1 MSEIKRVKIQSIVES
16 QIPEF
21 LNDDSPLFRE
31 FLEQYYISQEHQTG
45 VVDLAV
51 NLQQYKSIDNFN
63 NETFYTTVGVCTISS
78 DVTSFDD
85 TIPVNH
91 TIGFPQKYG
100 LLKIDDEIITYTGIT
115 TNSFTGCVRGFSG
128 IDQHSNNESFIF
140 SKTDSASHNKAGIVT
155 NLNLLFFNEIFKKF
169 KTQFLPGFEDRQFVK
184 GLNLKNIL
192 SRAKDFYITK
202 GTDTSYKIL
211 FNILFGKDIQVT
223 KPQDYLLRPSDNN
236 YLVTKN
242 ILVEQIVRNET
253 FRVNDSDLRKQLK
266 GKTIFEILGNGKT
279 ASASIYN
286 VEYRPVDDRD
296 LYEISLDSTS
306 FIFNFEPTKKT
317 NISETVIEN
326 STFII
331 VDSTVGFNESGSLF
345 IKTSNLTNP
354 ITLTY
359 TDKTLTEFLG
369 VSGVI
374 ADLNFGEELV
384 EENFL
389 YSYLD
394 DGTKVEFRLINIIDT
409 IDYSQTSSLRVGD
422 KIQLSE
428 FGTDLNDRKEFN
440 FWNYNIPTTHKI
452 KSTSG
457 NRIYFYDTLTFIIGD
472 KFNLLNPSNENDNVL
487 SATVK
492 DYGSN
497 SIGYYVDIEEVGLS
511 IGSKT
516 EIKKIIKKANSALNY
531 FPSIS
536 NLPTGVQNTYV
547 DYDFEN
553 FYVISSGLPNDT
565 IYSTDRKTNVIKTT
579 NPNWID
585 KVGITSVLYCENH
598 NFYTGEKI
606 YYSSSSNSGI
616 KSSTYFLTKYDND
629 NIKLSYSNTDLYT
642 KNYIQFSNVGI
653 VDSFVKLNY
662 DNKTI

>member
-63 NETFYTTVGVCTISS
+63 TETFYTTAVPCILTK

-85 TIPVNH
+85 VIVVNH

-115 TNSFTGCVRGFSG
+115 TNSFTGCIRGFSG
-128 IDQHSNNESFIF
+128 IDKHSNNDSFVF
-140 SKTDSASHNKAGIVT
+140 SSTDSTSHSVDGTVT

-169 KTQFLPGFEDRQFVK
+169 KTQFLPGFEDRQFVT

-192 SRAKDFYITK
+192 SRAKDFYISK

-211 FNILFGKDIQVT
+211 FNVLFSKNIEVL

-236 YLVTKN
+236 YLITKN
-242 ILVEQIVRNET
+242 ILVEQIVRDET
-253 FRVNDSDLRKQLK
+253 FRVNDSVLRKQLK
-266 GKTIFEILGNGKT
+266 GKTIFETLSNGKT
-279 ASASIYN
+279 ASAAVYN

-306 FIFNFEPTKKT
+306 FVFNFEPTKKT
-317 NISETVIEN
+317 NIAESVVEG
-326 STFII
+326 SSFII
-331 VDSTVGFNESGSLF
+331 VDSTVGFNKSGSLF
-345 IKTSNLTNP
+345 IKTSNLANP
-354 ITLTY
+354 ITLSY

-422 KIQLSE
+422 KIQLSS
-428 FGTDLNDRKEFN
+428 FGIDLNDRKEFN
-440 FWNYNIPTTHKI
+440 FWNYNIPSSHKI
-452 KSTSG
+452 KSINGS
-457 NRIYFYDTLTFIIGD
+457 RLYFYDNLNFIIGD
-472 KFNLLNPSNENDNVL
+472 RF
-487 SATVK
+487 
-492 DYGSN
+492 DY
-497 SIGYYVDIEEVGLS
+497 
-511 IGSKT
+511 
-516 EIKKIIKKANSALNY
+516 
-531 FPSIS
+531 
-536 NLPTGVQNTYV
+536 
-547 DYDFEN
+547 
-553 FYVISSGLPNDT
+553 
-565 IYSTDRKTNVIKTT
+565 
-579 NPNWID
+579 
-585 KVGITSVLYCENH
+585 
-598 NFYTGEKI
+598 
-606 YYSSSSNSGI
+606 
-616 KSSTYFLTKYDND
+616 
-629 NIKLSYSNTDLYT
+629 
-642 KNYIQFSNVGI
+642 
-653 VDSFVKLNY
+653 
-662 DNKTI
+662 